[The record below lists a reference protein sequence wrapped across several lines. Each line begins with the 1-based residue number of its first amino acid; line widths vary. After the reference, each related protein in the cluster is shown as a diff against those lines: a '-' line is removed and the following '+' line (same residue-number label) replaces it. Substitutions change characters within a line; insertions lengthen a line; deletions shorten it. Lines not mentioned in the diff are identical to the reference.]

1 MNILDLGGEWSMRT
15 CGEAEWIGA
24 NVPGSM
30 YLDLLNAGRM
40 EDPFFRE
47 NDHQAVRLSEYDYE
61 YEKRFV
67 LSGEF
72 LEHERLILRF
82 EGLDTLADISLNGIP
97 IASTDN
103 MHRSYEF
110 DVKPFLSKGENVL
123 RIIFRSPLRYI
134 RDKQNENPIWST
146 NGTKGFQYLRKAH
159 YMFGWDWGPTLPDM
173 GIWRPVS
180 LIGLS
185 DVRLG
190 EVYVTQQHEVETVK
204 LDIRVDLEYAPS
216 RPVVARMNLLSPEGK
231 SIELQQC
238 ETGGKVVHFA
248 AEITSPQ
255 LWWPNGFGGQPLYRI
270 EVALASGDQILDQR
284 ELRIGLRT
292 ITVNQQEDEWGKGF
306 AFQVNGHDIFAMGGN
321 YVPEDNIIRRGTRE
335 KTERIIRD
343 CIAANFNCIR
353 VWGGGYYP
361 DDYFYDLCDEYG
373 LLVWQDHLFACA
385 VYDFTEAFEANI
397 TEEITQN
404 MKRIRHHAC
413 LALWCGNNEMEWAW
427 VDWDINQSL
436 KLKADYIKQFE
447 YVLPKIARE
456 VDPGT
461 FYWLASP
468 SSFGGFDRPNNQDF
482 GDMHDWSIWHGRKP
496 FTDFR
501 NRYPRFMSEFGLQAF
516 PSPKTVETFTLPEDR
531 NVFSPVMENHQ
542 KHEDGLSPM
551 LHYMSQ
557 YFKYPKDFRSF
568 LYTSQLI
575 QAEGVRYGVEHWRR
589 NRGRCMGAVYWQL
602 NDSWPVASW
611 ASLDSFGRWK
621 ALHYMA
627 KRFYSPVLVSAAEEG
642 SRVSLHVSNETF
654 TELKGKLVWKLRDA
668 GSAIILSGELEVSAA
683 PLSTSLCCT
692 LDFSSQ
698 LDSDAQLRSHYL
710 EYSLEASGKE
720 LSSGVNIF
728 VPAKHFNLAPS
739 ELKVRISEQDE
750 YYEFVM
756 TSSGFAMFVE
766 LDLKT
771 ADAVFS
777 DNYFHLSA
785 HEEKVITA
793 SKAGFSTCL
802 TPEEL
807 REQLVVRSLID
818 SYV

>member
-1 MNILDLGGEWSMRT
+1 MNILDLGGEWSMRP
-15 CGEAEWIGA
+15 CGEAEWTRA
-24 NVPGSM
+24 HVPGSM

-47 NDHQAVRLSEYDYE
+47 NDHGAVRLSEYDYE

-82 EGLDTLADISLNGIP
+82 EGLDTLTNISLNGIP
-97 IASTDN
+97 VASTDN
-103 MHRSYEF
+103 MHRTYEF
-110 DVKPFLSKGENVL
+110 DVKPHLTQGENCL
-123 RIIFRSPLRYI
+123 QIIFCSPLRYI
-134 RDKQNENPIWST
+134 REKQNGNPIWST

-159 YMFGWDWGPTLPDM
+159 YMFGWDWGPVLPDM

-180 LIGLS
+180 LIGCP
-185 DVRLG
+185 DVRLD
-190 EVYVTQQHEVETVK
+190 EVYVTQHHEADVVK
-204 LDIRVDLEYAPS
+204 LDIRVGLEFTPA
-216 RPVVARMNLLSPEGK
+216 RPVDIHMTLVSPDG
-231 SIELQQC
+231 IRIGLQQYKTA
-238 ETGGKVVHFA
+238 EQVVHFT
-248 AEITSPQ
+248 AEITNPQ
-255 LWWPNGFGGQPLYRI
+255 LWWPSGFGQQPLYGI
-270 EVALASGDQILDQR
+270 EVAAASGNEVLDQK
-284 ELRIGLRT
+284 ELRIGLRK

-306 AFQVNGHDIFAMGGN
+306 AFRVNGHDIFAMGGN
-321 YVPEDNIIRRGTRE
+321 YVPEDNLIGRGTRE

-385 VYDFTEAFEANI
+385 VYDFTAAFEANI

-413 LALWCGNNEMEWAW
+413 LGLWCGNNEMEWAW

-436 KLKADYIKQFE
+436 KLKADYIRQFE
-447 YVLPKIARE
+447 YVLPRIAKE

-468 SSFGGFDRPNNQDF
+468 SSFGGFDRPNSQDF

-516 PSPKTVETFTLPEDR
+516 PSLKTVESFTLPEDR

-557 YFKYPKDFRSF
+557 YFRYPKDFASF
-568 LYTSQLI
+568 LYISQLI

-589 NRGRCMGAVYWQL
+589 HRGRCMGAVYWQL

-611 ASLDSFGRWK
+611 ASLDSSGRWK

-642 SRVSLHVSNETF
+642 SRVALHVSNETLA
-654 TELKGKLVWKLRDA
+654 ELKGKLGWKLRDS

-683 PLSTSLCCT
+683 PLSTALCCN
-692 LDFSSQ
+692 LDFGSQ
-698 LDSDAQLRSHYL
+698 LDSDSSLRSHYL
-710 EYSLEASGKE
+710 EYSLEADGE
-720 LSSGVNIF
+720 VLSPGASLF
-728 VPAKHFNLAPS
+728 VPAKQFNLGPA
-739 ELKVRISEQDE
+739 ELSVLITEQDD
-750 YYEFVM
+750 YYEFTI
-756 TSSGFAMFVE
+756 TSTGFAMFVE
-766 LDLKT
+766 LELKA

-777 DNYFHLSA
+777 DNYFHVSA
-785 HEEKVITA
+785 NKEKVITA
-793 SKAGFSTCL
+793 SKAEFSALL
-802 TPEEL
+802 TLEEL
-807 REQLVVRSLID
+807 NEQLVMRSLID
-818 SYV
+818 SYL